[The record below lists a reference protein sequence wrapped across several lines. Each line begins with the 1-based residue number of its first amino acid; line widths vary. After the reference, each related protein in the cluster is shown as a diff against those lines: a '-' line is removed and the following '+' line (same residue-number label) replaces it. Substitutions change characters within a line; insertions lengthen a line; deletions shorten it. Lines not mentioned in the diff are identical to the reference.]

1 MAGTDN
7 ELNLGK
13 GSKSAEQTKEK
24 GKGGMKKI
32 IIIVVA
38 LLLVGGGAAGYF
50 MMAGD
55 DDQPSADGSDTNIT
69 EAEQAEEVD
78 QDPIYL
84 ALDPAFVVNFEHNGS
99 IRYLQLS
106 LQIMSYEQDV
116 IDKVSSNM
124 PAVRNSLI
132 MLFSGQ
138 DYDYLNTV
146 EGKENLRK
154 EVLSSVHQV
163 VRLKNNLKVNDVFFT
178 GFVMQ

>member
-1 MAGTDN
+1 MADKN
-7 ELNLGK
+7 SDLNLGK
-13 GSKSAEQTKEK
+13 GDAPQKSADSK

-38 LLLVGGGAAGYF
+38 LLAIGGGAAAYF
-50 MMAGD
+50 MMGSGD
-55 DDQPSADGSDTNIT
+55 ASSEADA
-69 EAEQAEEVD
+69 EAANAVEEVVVEEE

-84 ALDPAFVVNFEHNGS
+84 ALDPAFVVNFENNGT

-106 LQIMSYEQDV
+106 LQIMSYEQDA
-116 IDKVSSNM
+116 IDTVSNNM

-138 DYDYLNTV
+138 DYDNLNTV
-146 EGKENLRK
+146 DGKENLRK
-154 EVLSSVHQV
+154 EVLNSIHKV
-163 VRLKNNLKVNDVFFT
+163 VKFKGNLKINEVFFT

>member
-1 MAGTDN
+1 MADVDN
-7 ELNLGK
+7 ELNLGQGGK
-13 GSKSAEQTKEK
+13 QSKQAKEK
-24 GKGGMKKI
+24 ESGGMKKI
-32 IIIVVA
+32 IMIVVA
-38 LLLVGGGAAGYF
+38 LLLVGGGAAAFFLMG
-50 MMAGD
+50 GES
-55 DDQPSADGSDTNIT
+55 DQPAAEDGAEIANTKQSEEPD
-69 EAEQAEEVD
+69 EA
-78 QDPIYL
+78 PIYL

-106 LQIMSYEQDV
+106 LQIMSYEQAA
-116 IDKVSSNM
+116 IDKVFTNM

-154 EVLSSVHQV
+154 EVLTSIHQV

>member
-1 MAGTDN
+1 MADVDN

-13 GSKSAEQTKEK
+13 GGKQSKQAKEK
-24 GKGGMKKI
+24 ESGGMKKI
-32 IIIVVA
+32 IMILVA
-38 LLLVGGGAAGYF
+38 LLLVGGGAAFFLMG
-50 MMAGD
+50 GES
-55 DDQPSADGSDTNIT
+55 DQPAAEDGAEVADAKQS
-69 EAEQAEEVD
+69 EEPD
-78 QDPIYL
+78 KDPIYL

-106 LQIMSYEQDV
+106 LQIMSYEQAA
-116 IDKVSSNM
+116 IDKVSTNM

-154 EVLSSVHQV
+154 EVLTSIHQV
-163 VRLKNNLKVNDVFFT
+163 VRFKNNLKVNDVFFT

>member
-1 MAGTDN
+1 MADKNN
-7 ELNLGK
+7 ELNLGQGVK
-13 GSKSAEQTKEK
+13 PANEK

-32 IIIVVA
+32 IIIVLA
-38 LLLVGGGAAGYF
+38 LLVVGGGAAAYF
-50 MMAGD
+50 MVGGD
-55 DDQPSADGSDTNIT
+55 ADQPSTDQGDTNVA
-69 EAEQAEEVD
+69 EAEQSEDFD

-84 ALDPAFVVNFEHNGS
+84 PLNPAFVVNFEHNGS

-106 LQIMSYEQDV
+106 LQIMSYEQDA
-116 IDKVSSNM
+116 IDKVSNNM

-146 EGKENLRK
+146 EGKESLRK
-154 EVLSSVHQV
+154 EVLNSIHQV
-163 VRLKNNLKVNDVFFT
+163 VRFKNNLKVNDVFFT

>member
-1 MAGTDN
+1 MAGKKDD
-7 ELNLGK
+7 LNLGK
-13 GSKSAEQTKEK
+13 DKKPAKNSKDK
-24 GKGGMKKI
+24 GTGGMKKI

-38 LLLVGGGAAGYF
+38 VLAIGGGAGAFF
-50 MMAGD
+50 MMGGS
-55 DDQPSADGSDTNIT
+55 DDQATADTGDAEST
-69 EAEQAEEVD
+69 EAVAAVEED
-78 QDPIYL
+78 QEPIYL

-106 LQIMSYEQDV
+106 LQIMAYQQEA
-116 IDKVSSNM
+116 IDKVSNNM

-154 EVLSSVHQV
+154 EVLGSIHEV
-163 VRLKNNLKVNDVFFT
+163 VRMKGSLKINDVFFT